1 MRKKKLLKTGII
13 AASFAA
19 MIPMATMN
27 VFASEVFAE
36 EQEETAVVAEAE
48 AEQETEVGA
57 ETPKL
62 APAEKKGWVQEDGG
76 WRYYKEDGDYYV
88 AGIYLIGSDYY
99 GFKWNGLIYDD
110 CTFEVDDFYYRAKP

>member
-36 EQEETAVVAEAE
+36 EQE
-48 AEQETEVGA
+48 
-57 ETPKL
+57 
-62 APAEKKGWVQEDGG
+62 DRGG
-76 WRYYKEDGDYYV
+76 
-88 AGIYLIGSDYY
+88 
-99 GFKWNGLIYDD
+99 
-110 CTFEVDDFYYRAKP
+110 C